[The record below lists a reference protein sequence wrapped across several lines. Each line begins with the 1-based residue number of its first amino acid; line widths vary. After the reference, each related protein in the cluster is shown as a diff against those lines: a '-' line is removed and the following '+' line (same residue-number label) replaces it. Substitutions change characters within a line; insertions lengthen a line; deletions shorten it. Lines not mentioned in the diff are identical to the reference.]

1 MRSPSIA
8 SVIVLLFAALWML
21 APVARADMV
30 PTDEVAPQGQAK
42 TEREKVEAFLERAT
56 VQEKLK
62 VLGVKDTLLKS
73 RVDAL
78 TDEEVRMLAAR
89 IDALPAGGLA
99 GMSDFQLLMVIL
111 LVAILVAIIA

>member
-1 MRSPSIA
+1 MKSTR
-8 SVIVLLFAALWML
+8 IVSLFALLFAAALWL
-21 APVARADMV
+21 LVPVARADMV
-30 PTDEVAPQGQAK
+30 PTDEVAPQGQVK

-78 TDEEVRMLAAR
+78 TAEEIHLLATK
-89 IDALPAGGLA
+89 IDALPAGGDIGYKELII
-99 GMSDFQLLMVIL
+99 IL
-111 LVAILVAIIA
+111 LVAILIAIIV

>member
-1 MRSPSIA
+1 MKSSRTV
-8 SVIVLLFAALWML
+8 SVFALLFAAALWL
-21 APVARADMV
+21 LVPVARADMV
-30 PTDEVAPQGQAK
+30 PTDEVAPMGQAA

-78 TDEEVRMLAAR
+78 TDEEIRLLAGR
-89 IDALPAGGLA
+89 IDSLPAGGALTY
-99 GMSDFQLLMVIL
+99 QEIIIIL
-111 LVAILVAIIA
+111 LVAILIAIII